1 MMLASGILGFDDL
14 DNMFRGHWLLP
25 TLLVHFITGISI
37 LVTDWSFYQLIPH
50 LIGMRNN
57 IGSHSTPSG
66 LSFSLD
72 FSGFS
77 GLAGLELPKRCC
89 DLVLTL
95 DYGRLPGGAPALGP
109 SELLDDTTIWDPLS
123 AVKSKSS
130 QILKTR
136 KK

>member
-1 MMLASGILGFDDL
+1 
-14 DNMFRGHWLLP
+14 MFRGHCLLSRF
-25 TLLVHFITGISI
+25 LGYFIAGISI
-37 LVTDWSFYQLIPH
+37 LVTDRSFYQLIPH

-72 FSGFS
+72 VSGFL

-123 AVKSKSS
+123 AVKFKSS
-130 QILKTR
+130 QILKT
-136 KK
+136 KKKMIIF

>member
-1 MMLASGILGFDDL
+1 
-14 DNMFRGHWLLP
+14 MFRGHCLLSSF
-25 TLLVHFITGISI
+25 LGYFITGISI

>member
-1 MMLASGILGFDDL
+1 MVLLVIFQDFL
-14 DNMFRGHWLLP
+14 DRMFREHC
-25 TLLVHFITGISI
+25 LLVGFLGYFIARISI

>member
-1 MMLASGILGFDDL
+1 MSSFLGY
-14 DNMFRGHWLLP
+14 
-25 TLLVHFITGISI
+25 FITGISI

-66 LSFSLD
+66 LSFSFD

-77 GLAGLELPKRCC
+77 GLAGLEPPKRCC

-95 DYGRLPGGAPALGP
+95 DYGRLPGGAHALGP

>member
-1 MMLASGILGFDDL
+1 MVLLVKFQDFL
-14 DNMFRGHWLLP
+14 DRMFRGHCLLSSF
-25 TLLVHFITGISI
+25 LGYFITGISI

-66 LSFSLD
+66 LNFRFD
-72 FSGFS
+72 FSGLS

-123 AVKSKSS
+123 AVKFKSS

>member
-1 MMLASGILGFDDL
+1 MVLLVIFQDFL
-14 DNMFRGHWLLP
+14 DGVFRGHC
-25 TLLVHFITGISI
+25 LLVSFLGHFIARVSI

-57 IGSHSTPSG
+57 IGSHSTPLGLNFRFDFSG
-66 LSFSLD
+66 LS
-72 FSGFS
+72 
-77 GLAGLELPKRCC
+77 GLPGLEPPKRCC

-95 DYGRLPGGAPALGP
+95 DYGRLPGGAHALGP